1 MEAKELVK
9 AMTNPESYPHT
20 TSTIEVKETHIS
32 WVFLTGHFA
41 YKVKKPIAFGGILD
55 YSTLAN
61 RKAMCDK
68 ELIVNK
74 RLNPDMYLD
83 VVDIVKGED
92 GEIHVG
98 YGAGE
103 LVEHA
108 VKMKQMNQRYLL
120 SEIIKRGEM
129 TETTVKR
136 TAAFMADFFKS
147 SRIPADLVTRYAE
160 SLKKH
165 ANATFDTLGGL
176 GKNYETARKKF
187 NDFIKNNRT
196 LFLERTANG
205 FVRDLH
211 GDAHS
216 RNFFIDGTNISLFDA
231 IEFNDEFRVQD
242 IAYEIAALAM
252 DLEFNG
258 LEKFS
263 KLYTD
268 EYVKINNDQSA
279 RKLLPIYMFYW
290 ALVRGEVEL
299 EKSVK
304 TNDRGAKPVAE
315 KYLRLAEKYLSAF

>member
-1 MEAKELVK
+1 MDAKQLID
-9 AMTNPESYPHT
+9 AMTDPESYPHT
-20 TSTIEVKETHIS
+20 TGAIELKETHIS

-41 YKVKKPIAFGGILD
+41 YKVKKPVAFGGILD

-68 ELIVNK
+68 ELVVNRK
-74 RLNPDMYLD
+74 LNPEMYLD

-92 GEIHVG
+92 GKLHVG

-120 SEIIKRGEM
+120 SEIIKRGEL
-129 TETTVKR
+129 TEPTVKR
-136 TAAFMADFFKS
+136 IAAFMVDFFEN
-147 SRIPADLVTRYAE
+147 SRIPADMVTRYAE
-160 SLKKH
+160 TLKKH
-165 ANATFDTLGGL
+165 AKATFDTLDGL
-176 GKNYETARKKF
+176 GKSYENARKKF
-187 NDFIKNNRT
+187 DEFLKNNRT

-216 RNFFIDGTNISLFDA
+216 RNFFVDNAKISLFDA

-242 IAYEIAALAM
+242 IAYEIAALTM

-258 LEKFS
+258 LDKLS
-263 KLYTD
+263 KLYIN
-268 EYVKINNDQSA
+268 EYVKTSNDKDA
-279 RKLLPIYMFYW
+279 GKLLPIYMFYW

-304 TNDRGAKPVAE
+304 TKDREAKLVAD
-315 KYLRLAEKYLSAF
+315 KYLKLADKYISLF